1 MDTDANENL
10 LYVSA
15 LIFYLYNRLFK
26 GYQYQLYLFKLSQ
39 YALRQRLVILSSMNM
54 LHCITNIPRVHKRAT
69 EIIPHNRSPGTSLL
83 SKKGALDIKHNICYY
98 SMTMM
103 AMSSIAALSCAK
115 YNSAI
120 NDLEPFSELYWESG
134 NLRNW
139 INLIMS
145 IFFF

>member
-1 MDTDANENL
+1 
-10 LYVSA
+10 
-15 LIFYLYNRLFK
+15 
-26 GYQYQLYLFKLSQ
+26 
-39 YALRQRLVILSSMNM
+39 
-54 LHCITNIPRVHKRAT
+54 
-69 EIIPHNRSPGTSLL
+69 
-83 SKKGALDIKHNICYY
+83 
-98 SMTMM
+98 M

-139 INLIMS
+139 INLTMS